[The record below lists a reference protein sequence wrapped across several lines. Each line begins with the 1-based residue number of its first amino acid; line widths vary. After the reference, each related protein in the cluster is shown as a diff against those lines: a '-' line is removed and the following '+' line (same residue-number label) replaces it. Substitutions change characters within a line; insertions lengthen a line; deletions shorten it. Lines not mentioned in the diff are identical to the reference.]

1 LDVARSEL
9 VDKLA
14 WGRHTQFKN
23 IFELFQSR
31 LTTSDSAS
39 LKLPSLTNTIVPFRQ
54 WRKIMST
61 IHITSTPRVVIA
73 SWIVIALVGAAII
86 VCAVV
91 ASLYGS
97 GAETEVLFGP

>member
-1 LDVARSEL
+1 VGSS
-9 VDKLA
+9 
-14 WGRHTQFKN
+14 HPIKN

-31 LTTSDSAS
+31 LTTSYGAPP
-39 LKLPSLTNTIVPFRQ
+39 KLPSLINIIDIVPFRQ

-73 SWIVIALVGAAII
+73 SWIVIAVVGVAII

-97 GAETEVLFGP
+97 VAQTEVLFGP